1 MRQPPDISTVHNVT
15 SLHGGPVLTPTPNE
29 SCIAFLRDMLEK
41 AESGE
46 ITGFVA
52 ASLHGDGLAS
62 YTIAGMIGPYAL
74 LGGLEMANMGSYL
87 HH

>member
-1 MRQPPDISTVHNVT
+1 MSGIEASTA
-15 SLHGGPVLTPTPNE
+15 GQ
-29 SCIAFLRDMLEK
+29 I
-41 AESGE
+41 

-74 LGGLEMANMGSYL
+74 LGGLEMAKMEL
-87 HH
+87 MQRMQDHLE